1 MQAKKN
7 IGIKLF
13 ETMFFLMELCLMKLI
28 HYVFFTKNAVDI
40 RPYFLTVPNGS
51 L

>member
-1 MQAKKN
+1 MWNCFGLSNVDAIEFDGGTN
-7 IGIKLF
+7 Y
-13 ETMFFLMELCLMKLI
+13 TM
-28 HYVFFTKNAVDI
+28 VFTKNTVDI